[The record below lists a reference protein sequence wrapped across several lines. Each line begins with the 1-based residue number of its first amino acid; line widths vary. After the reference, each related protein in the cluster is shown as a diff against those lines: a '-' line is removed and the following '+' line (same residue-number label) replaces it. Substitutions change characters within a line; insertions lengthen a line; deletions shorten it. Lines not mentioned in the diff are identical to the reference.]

1 VAISKTWRHGGSS
14 AGIPTV
20 DINYGLAPDTQL
32 SLWPGYSHEKS
43 ETGNVSRI
51 DDTELGIKY
60 KFIQIGDEE
69 DKDSVSFMA
78 SIYPITML
86 PTGDKKLGS
95 NRNKWETMLP
105 VWGQINY
112 GRWES
117 YGGVSY
123 NINKGP
129 DSKDSVY
136 VGAVLTYDFTEALSL
151 GGELFHETATEI
163 GGRGSA
169 GFNLGG
175 NYKLGNYGL
184 TDDYILLFTAGKG
197 ISNVSENTF
206 STFLALQVLYR

>member
-1 VAISKTWRHGGSS
+1 MGNDASS
-14 AGIPTV
+14 
-20 DINYGLAPDTQL
+20 L
-32 SLWPGYSHEKS
+32 
-43 ETGNVSRI
+43 
-51 DDTELGIKY
+51 
-60 KFIQIGDEE
+60 
-69 DKDSVSFMA
+69 
-78 SIYPITML
+78 
-86 PTGDKKLGS
+86 
-95 NRNKWETMLP
+95 
-105 VWGQINY
+105 GQINY

-175 NYKLGNYGL
+175 NYKL